1 LPGSSFRSRTLP
13 DVGPHSR
20 RGGAESSSS
29 FSGQAP
35 RRRRS
40 RVARRVCWRRSVRGP
55 RPPFGS
61 AREQVASSFTA
72 SRAEAWDSVRPRGGA
87 SDRGRIGRNE
97 APLGVGTT
105 EVALLRRGTP
115 GCRGRSPPC
124 RSSAGCSPF
133 PRKPPPTSAKPRCCA
148 SARHAA
154 RDMDDSSL
162 GVRSPSAFLTR
173 RSLCRF
179 ASPTPSALRVSHPL
193 SGLSPPGH
201 RGSVSRHIRPWGL
214 VTAFRAFPSQSAVTP
229 LGARCS
235 LAVPAGSGLSR
246 ASSRWAF
253 APAVVHL
260 LQLTAFRRASV
271 FAPASPT
278 FGSGIF
284 PIADFTE
291 VKPGPSER
299 PKPREG

>member
-214 VTAFRAFPSQSAVTP
+214 VTAFGAFPTQPAATP
-229 LGARCS
+229 LDARCS
-235 LAVPAGSGLSR
+235 PAVSASLGTSR
-246 ASSRWAF
+246 ASSSGTF
-253 APAVVHL
+253 APAFGYTVRPFARRSPPRL
-260 LQLTAFRRASV
+260 LPAQPGRLSSTSARTSLPPRRVRARE
-271 FAPASPT
+271 
-278 FGSGIF
+278 SGR
-284 PIADFTE
+284 
-291 VKPGPSER
+291 SR
-299 PKPREG
+299 